1 MCRRARWQLTAL
13 VAATLLTLAP
23 AAAAEDVLILKGGKQ
38 RTGRLT
44 ACSEERCRM
53 GGAEIPLAE
62 IAWIGLEPKTA
73 APPPVTP
80 GSASVVVLR
89 DGGERR
95 GKLAGVSLGAVTL
108 DDADI
113 DRDAVAWI
121 RLADLTAGSAHAPDE
136 GEVGL
141 SIDAVAMRDG
151 SVRIGELVA
160 CGGGSCYLE
169 GEGSLSRR
177 DIAAIAFGG
186 GAADKGGK
194 APAGEAGTQ
203 DRLVLASG
211 GTRDGAVYGVS
222 PEDIVA
228 ASGTYERSAVAA
240 ILFAAGAPA
249 PPPGSF
255 GAPPGNPPAGTP
267 APPPPP
273 PPTPGSPPPPQP
285 PGGAP
290 PGSSPPPNL
299 GERGALWTG
308 TLTARELWSDRE
320 EISLFT
326 LRLREVRIYPLMM
339 QLSGKWQKVGRG
351 IALSNEGSTVTMRV
365 TSTSGLNHC
374 WGQGTMT
381 IDEGQGPSGGMALK
395 SRDVD
400 LTPLLGYDVPLAG
413 GSYAFATFGAVN
425 NYSYPTTCR
434 GEHGITSVDRDLH
447 YPVIWVSRDPRTL
460 PGEGSAYLDPE
471 TRVLVQGRM
480 EGSYAVSYEFSD
492 RTVSWSLCREGA
504 ACPPPPDLPET
515 PEEDFDP
522 CARAGQP
529 AALRDTC
536 RSQLDVMLEALGP
549 GLAEYNALMA
559 SAEPN
564 REAFQNAQQFCEF
577 YNQAKEVLEAIL
589 SGGAGQAAEAA
600 RALMY
605 LRDVIAKVQS
615 GDLASMLY
623 PAHVKKFLGYYK
635 KAKAVWFEL
644 TADEISKMQRDL
656 GACSGKVPIETYLKA
671 KKFVEDIA
679 SAKRVWD
686 AKVAPGMNDL
696 RTMGL
701 QCAYLDHAA
710 WRACFSDAECQGV
723 PPDCGPEPSLEGA
736 YDDR

>member
-1 MCRRARWQLTAL
+1 MAVPGMCRRARWQLAAL

-23 AAAAEDVLILKGGKQ
+23 AAAAEDVLILTDGKQ

-121 RLADLTAGSAHAPDE
+121 RLADLTAGSSHAPDE

-186 GAADKGGK
+186 SAADKGGK

-240 ILFAAGAPA
+240 ILFAAEPPV

-255 GAPPGNPPAGTP
+255 GAPPADPAAPPPTQPPPTQPPPTQPPPRPSPPPAG
-267 APPPPP
+267 
-273 PPTPGSPPPPQP
+273 P
-285 PGGAP
+285 PGTTRGRLWS
-290 PGSSPPPNL
+290 GTMD
-299 GERGALWTG
+299 GRIWGTERGT
-308 TLTARELWSDRE
+308 
-320 EISLFT
+320 FT
-326 LRLREVRIYPLMM
+326 EWVIHVDVKLREYTFPMIIP
-339 QLSGKWQKVGRG
+339 GRNDLKSMG
-351 IALSNEGSTVTMRV
+351 TITVFESEGSVVRNSV
-365 TSTSGLNHC
+365 RSSSQWGSYS
-374 WGQGTMT
+374 GQGTAT
-381 IDEGQGPSGGMALK
+381 ITANTPTPAGIYRKTTADPMMAGYRFDVPQGQALYFVGVGSDNSQTFDVTYRSNATFVSPSGFITVIGGRAPLDTTPNDHSDLEYRYLEGGAMIGSF
-395 SRDVD
+395 SRTRSD
-400 LTPLLGYDVPLAG
+400 GY
-413 GSYAFATFGAVN
+413 SQI
-425 NYSYPTTCR
+425 S
-434 GEHGITSVDRDLH
+434 
-447 YPVIWVSRDPRTL
+447 
-460 PGEGSAYLDPE
+460 
-471 TRVLVQGRM
+471 
-480 EGSYAVSYEFSD
+480 
-492 RTVSWSLCREGA
+492 VSWSICPEGIS
-504 ACPPPPDLPET
+504 CPEAPPLPEGGSD
-515 PEEDFDP
+515 PDP

-577 YNQAKEVLEAIL
+577 YNQAKELLEAIL

-644 TADEISKMQRDL
+644 TADEISKMQRDI

-710 WRACFSDAECQGV
+710 WRACFADAECQGV